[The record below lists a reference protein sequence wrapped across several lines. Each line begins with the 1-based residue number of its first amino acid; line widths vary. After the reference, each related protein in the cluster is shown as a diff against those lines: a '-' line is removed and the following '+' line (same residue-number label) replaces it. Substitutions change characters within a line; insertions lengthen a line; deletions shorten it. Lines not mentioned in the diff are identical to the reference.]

1 MVGSEAAEA
10 LLDEKQLIEL
20 ILSRKHGIAIDQFA
34 QDAANCPDIDFL
46 GVVGPDQQLGRTVP
60 SRGHVVGQLLLVVA
74 LLDVPGKAKVAYFQ
88 LLPIADEQ
96 VLQLDVPVHDVQRV
110 QVGESFQQLVN
121 ERSDQLRLQAV
132 RRLLQ
137 YFKQVILDI
146 LKDQINDALL
156 PEGLL
161 QLHDIA
167 MLDHL

>member
-1 MVGSEAAEA
+1 MFNG
-10 LLDEKQLIEL
+10 LYLIEP
-20 ILSRKHGIAIDQFA
+20 F
-34 QDAANCPDIDFL
+34 
-46 GVVGPDQQLGRTVP
+46 
-60 SRGHVVGQLLLVVA
+60 LLVLA

-96 VLQLDVPVHDVQRV
+96 VLQFDVPVHDVQRV